1 MPSGFSGEFYI
12 SDYYPKK
19 RTKKIILFFTAFSH
33 ISGKNTDYII
43 NVLQSFSATQWSQ
56 AVNHRR
62 MRQDVMYDPT
72 FSPLIFIF
80 IINFHIKRLHRP
92 EAIERQPGTG
102 QKTDVSTL

>member
-1 MPSGFSGEFYI
+1 
-12 SDYYPKK
+12 
-19 RTKKIILFFTAFSH
+19 
-33 ISGKNTDYII
+33 
-43 NVLQSFSATQWSQ
+43 
-56 AVNHRR
+56 